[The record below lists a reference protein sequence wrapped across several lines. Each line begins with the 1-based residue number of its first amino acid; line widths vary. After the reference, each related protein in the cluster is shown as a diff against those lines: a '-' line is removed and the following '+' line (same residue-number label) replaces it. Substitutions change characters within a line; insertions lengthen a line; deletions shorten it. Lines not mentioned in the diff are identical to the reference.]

1 MSVDL
6 EKVIQMHNDGVQ
18 FTTQIMDDAAIHGR
32 LDVVKWLHENRTE
45 GCTKVAMNHAACGG
59 FIDIVKWLHEN
70 RTEGC
75 TTGAMD
81 LAAANGYLN
90 IVKWLHENR
99 TKVAPFCNESCS
111 MWWFY

>member
-45 GCTKVAMNHAACGG
+45 GCTKVAMSMATINGHLDV
-59 FIDIVKWLHEN
+59 IKWLHEN
-70 RTEGC
+70 RRLYDWC
-75 TTGAMD
+75 
-81 LAAANGYLN
+81 NGFGSG
-90 IVKWLHENR
+90 KWISKYC
-99 TKVAPFCNESCS
+99 KVAT
-111 MWWFY
+111 